1 MLYSFIKNIK
11 NKIQDMKTISNLCL
25 GAEKY
30 ANQYGEEKPGA
41 EHFMLASLDLKD
53 ESVRNV
59 FARLDVNPD
68 KINQAII
75 KQHTE
80 ALASIGI
87 EQEAIEVDTVSS
99 EEIKAN
105 VKLYDTKPS
114 GQFVMQKI
122 YQNNKSRETRL
133 IGAHVIEAILSMKYG
148 IAIRALQTMD
158 IDLIAL
164 QESVEAECKQV

>member
-1 MLYSFIKNIK
+1 MLYSFIRNIK
-11 NKIQDMKTISNLCL
+11 TKIQDMKTISNLCL

-30 ANQYGEEKPGA
+30 ANQYNEEKPGA

-59 FARLDVNPD
+59 FARLGVNPD
-68 KINQAII
+68 EINQAII

-80 ALASIGI
+80 ALAGIGI
-87 EQEAIEVDTVSS
+87 EQEAIIAQTILS
-99 EEIKAN
+99 EKIKPS

-122 YQNNKSRETRL
+122 YQNNKSRGTRL
-133 IGAHVIEAILSMKYG
+133 MGVHVIEAILSMEYG
-148 IAIRALQTMD
+148 IAIRALQAMN

-164 QESVEAECKQV
+164 QKSVETECNYM